1 MPKRSLD
8 PSHDAIR
15 NARRWFAE
23 ELRFVA
29 RVNSS
34 EVVEAFATVPRER
47 FLGPGP
53 LRILSLWNMRD
64 YWTPPVASPT
74 AAYHDV
80 IIAYDEKRYLNN
92 GQPSL
97 WAFVFDRLNVVPGD
111 RVLHLG
117 CGMGYYTAILAELA
131 GPKGA
136 VSAIEIDGPLAER
149 AREALAPWP
158 QVTVATGDGAVGPYP
173 KSDVVVASAG
183 ATHPAPAWLDCLKP
197 EGRLVFPM
205 TTANKSGAMLLV
217 RRRSRDDFEARFL
230 CAVAFYEFAGAR
242 DAEVSKRLERAFG
255 RDGGAGVKSVRTDR
269 HIEDETCWLHGDGWC
284 VSRREPDQAAPTPV

>member
-8 PSHDAIR
+8 PSHDAIW

-29 RVNSS
+29 LVNSA

-97 WAFVFDRLNVVPGD
+97 WAFVFDKLNVVPGD

-117 CGMGYYTAILAELA
+117 CGMGYYTAVLAELA
-131 GPKGA
+131 GP
-136 VSAIEIDGPLAER
+136 
-149 AREALAPWP
+149 ARR
-158 QVTVATGDGAVGPYP
+158 GFCD
-173 KSDVVVASAG
+173 
-183 ATHPAPAWLDCLKP
+183 
-197 EGRLVFPM
+197 
-205 TTANKSGAMLLV
+205 
-217 RRRSRDDFEARFL
+217 RDR
-230 CAVAFYEFAGAR
+230 
-242 DAEVSKRLERAFG
+242 
-255 RDGGAGVKSVRTDR
+255 
-269 HIEDETCWLHGDGWC
+269 
-284 VSRREPDQAAPTPV
+284 